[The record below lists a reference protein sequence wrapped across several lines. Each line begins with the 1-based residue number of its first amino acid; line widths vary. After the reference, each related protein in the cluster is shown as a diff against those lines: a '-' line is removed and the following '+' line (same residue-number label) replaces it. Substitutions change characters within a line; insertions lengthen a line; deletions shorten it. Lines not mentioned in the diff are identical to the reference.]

1 MRQEGRSA
9 DVIAMDTSLY
19 VLRNDA
25 TSTATRHANLDHALD
40 AINTEIGVDDPWVI
54 FELDR
59 ARVGAR
65 RRVAEGRGHINRP
78 AASSAP

>member
-1 MRQEGRSA
+1 
-9 DVIAMDTSLY
+9 MDTSLY

-25 TSTATRHANLDHALD
+25 TAAASRHPDLDHALD
-40 AINTEIGVDDPWVI
+40 AINTEIGEGDSWVI

-78 AASSAP
+78 ATSPAP

>member
-1 MRQEGRSA
+1 
-9 DVIAMDTSLY
+9 MDTSLY

-25 TSTATRHANLDHALD
+25 TETASRHANLDHALD
-40 AINTEIGVDDPWVI
+40 AINKEVGADDPWVI

-59 ARVGAR
+59 ARVAAR

-78 AASSAP
+78 ATSTAP

>member
-1 MRQEGRSA
+1 MNSRRRSA

-19 VLRNDA
+19 VLRNDT
-25 TSTATRHANLDHALD
+25 TSTASRHANLDHALD

-65 RRVAEGRGHINRP
+65 RRVAEGRGHITRP
-78 AASSAP
+78 ATAPAP